1 VLDAV
6 GGADRAQQAVLADRV
21 DGVARDGGGV
31 NHPVLRV
38 VAPAQFAGERVLTKR
53 RDRRITPTT
62 RGRRP
67 LWPDRVTP

>member
-31 NHPVLRV
+31 DHPVLRV

-53 RDRRITPTT
+53 RGQADHTHHARAATA
-62 RGRRP
+62 
-67 LWPDRVTP
+67 VA